1 MRIIYKKM
9 VSVTVELKEDSI
21 QAVISKDIESG
32 IWSATGETAAVPV
45 LESSPEAP
53 QGEPDASAMGSS
65 APGSEVVPGGRRQR
79 KSRRMG
85 GSKKQKKRKGGSK
98 KKKGGW

>member
-1 MRIIYKKM
+1 MRIIYKNM

-21 QAVISKDIESG
+21 QAVISKGIDSG
-32 IWSATGETAAVPV
+32 SWSATEETAAVPV
-45 LESSPEAP
+45 QESSPEAP
-53 QGEPDASAMGSS
+53 QGEPDASSS
-65 APGSEVVPGGRRQR
+65 VLGSEVVPGGRRQR

-98 KKKGGW
+98 KKGGW